1 MHAPSDGMGRGAV
14 STGDA
19 ALNRILGGGLAE
31 GSIVVVAGPPG
42 SGKTVLA
49 QQTLFANASAER
61 PALYLTTYSEPMPKV
76 VRYLRGFT
84 FFDESRMHTAVAYR
98 DLGKRLRETGV
109 SALPDVLAELLA
121 EAPYAFLVIDS
132 FKALHDLASN
142 RQDFR
147 LAVFDAAAHIAST
160 DITALWLGEYVRGR
174 LDDYPEMAAADGVIE
189 MENIAHGVR
198 DERVLRVAKMRGR
211 SPLGGQHTFR
221 ITKDGIAAFP
231 RLVGADT
238 DAELQPDSARIASG
252 IPGFDDLVDGGLWGG
267 TSTLVLGP
275 AGSGKTML
283 GATFLTEGA
292 RLGETSLLFTMQ
304 ESSEQLAGIFAGIG
318 AEVGGEHL
326 RVIHH
331 SPLEADLVEIVSELK
346 ARIEQDDVR
355 RLVIDAVGDLRDA
368 AIDPS
373 RLRATIYN
381 ITRFCAQHGVS
392 VFLNTEMPLLGVDDR
407 FAEVGLSTMVD
418 NVVLLRY
425 GGETGFE
432 QTITIVKTRRSK
444 HVPQTHR
451 AHVDASGFHVG
462 DPVSGAVK

>member
-1 MHAPSDGMGRGAV
+1 MRARSDGMGLGAIP
-14 STGDA
+14 TGDM
-19 ALNRILGGGLAE
+19 ALDRILGGGLAE

-49 QQTLFANASAER
+49 QQMLFANASADR

-76 VRYLRGFT
+76 VRYLRQFS
-84 FFDESRMHTAVAYR
+84 FYDEKRMHTAVAYR

-109 SALPDVLAELLA
+109 SELPAVLTELVAE
-121 EAPYAFLVIDS
+121 EPYAFLVIDS
-132 FKALHDLASN
+132 FKALHDLATEP
-142 RQDFR
+142 QDFR
-147 LAVFDAAAHIAST
+147 LAVFDAAAHLAST
-160 DITALWLGEYVRGR
+160 DVTALWLGEYVRGR
-174 LDDYPEMAAADGVIE
+174 VDDYPEMAVADGVIE
-189 MENIAHGVR
+189 MENTSRGLR

-221 ITKDGIAAFP
+221 ITEDGIAAFP
-231 RLVGADT
+231 RLVGADIQ
-238 DAELQPDSARIASG
+238 AKPQRESARIASG
-252 IPGFDDLVDGGLWGG
+252 IVGFDELVDGGLWGG

-283 GATFLTEGA
+283 GATLLAEGA
-292 RLGETSLLFTMQ
+292 KLGEPGLLFTMQ
-304 ESSEQLAGIFAGIG
+304 ESAEQVAAIFAATGTP
-318 AEVGGEHL
+318 VGGPNL

-331 SPLEADLVEIVSELK
+331 SPLEADLVEIVSVLK
-346 ARIEQDDVR
+346 ARIEEDNVQ

-373 RLRATIYN
+373 RLRATLYN
-381 ITRFCAQHGVS
+381 ITHFCANHGVS
-392 VFLNTEMPLLGVDDR
+392 VFLNTEMPLLHASDR
-407 FAEVGLSTMVD
+407 FAEVGVSTMVD

-425 GGETGFE
+425 GGDTGFE

-451 AHVDASGFHVG
+451 AHVDASGFRVG
-462 DPVSGAVK
+462 EPISNTAR